1 MTEETTTENT
11 TEDRKTLGR
20 RWSIVGIGALL
31 AAAIIGKGLSERD
44 EQIQEGIDNGDLDLS
59 EDGYP
64 VVKPT
69 DKEEPTE
76 ETE

>member
-1 MTEETTTENT
+1 MTEETTTETT
-11 TEDRKTLGR
+11 TEDRKALGR

-44 EQIQEGIDNGDLDLS
+44 EAIQEGIDEGAIDLD
-59 EDGYP
+59 EYGYP
-64 VVKPT
+64 VVKQT
-69 DKEEPTE
+69 DEEETTE